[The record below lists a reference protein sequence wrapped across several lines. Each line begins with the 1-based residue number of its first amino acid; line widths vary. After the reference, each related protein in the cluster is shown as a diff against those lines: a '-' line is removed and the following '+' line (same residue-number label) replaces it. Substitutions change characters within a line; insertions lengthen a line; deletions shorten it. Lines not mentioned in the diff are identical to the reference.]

1 MIEKRNLLIGG
12 GILLGLYLLNPFSG
26 SHRGAEDDAE
36 FNYQSN
42 TLKIVNFIGKVEM
55 TTSSDGKIH
64 IQATNIAAGLTPNFD
79 HIAGKLEISGNEKI
93 TSISCSTSSLLS
105 WAKGDDSDLNIT
117 INGGSSRKL
126 SEFPT
131 LQIQAPATVNLIL
144 EKNLI
149 FGQFS
154 QTDKLTVGMLS
165 CGNLNFDQVKNDV
178 RIDIRGSGNIDI
190 KSVGGSA
197 NSSIRGSGDIHIGS
211 IAQDSVSQILG
222 SGNITY
228 DDITGIHK
236 MSIRGSGD
244 IDVNQIT
251 GDAEISLRGSGD
263 VDIDDGDLNWL
274 IATVQGSGDIDY
286 GGTAT
291 NRRLVVRGSGEINTK
306 YD

>member
-1 MIEKRNLLIGG
+1 MIDKKNLLIGG

-26 SHRGAEDDAE
+26 SHRGAADDTE
-36 FNYQSN
+36 FNYQSD
-42 TLKIVNFIGKVEM
+42 TLKIVNFVGRVEM
-55 TTSSDGKIH
+55 TTSSDGQIH
-64 IQATNIAAGLTPNFD
+64 IQASRIAAGLTPNFD

-93 TSISCSTSSLLS
+93 TNISCNTSSLLS

-154 QTDKLTVGMLS
+154 QTDQLTVGMLS
-165 CGNLNFDQVKNDV
+165 CGNLNFDQVKNDA
-178 RIDIRGSGNIDI
+178 RIDIKGGGDIDI

-211 IAQDSVSQILG
+211 IAQDSVSQISG
-222 SGNITY
+222 SGNISY

-244 IDVNQIT
+244 IDVSQIT
-251 GDAEISLRGSGD
+251 GDAEISIRGSGD

-274 IATVQGSGDIDY
+274 IATIQGSGDIDY

-291 NRRLVVRGSGEINTK
+291 NRRFVVRGSGEINTK